1 MSDEVTEMTAS
12 QRQKNQQEAAI
23 IKEMMPY
30 LFYALIPLAITI
42 TIAIV
47 FAPKMT
53 LP

>member
-1 MSDEVTEMTAS
+1 MDEIRTNADQQS
-12 QRQKNQQEAAI
+12 KNRQENAI

-30 LFYALIPLAITI
+30 FLYALIPLAITL
-42 TIAIV
+42 TIAML